1 MEVGT
6 IGNDGVMIPY
16 ITNNHEIW
24 AVCPVCGTEY
34 DRRMTGECPECAA
47 RLAREIRRNAH
58 EHKRTH

>member
-1 MEVGT
+1 MGF
-6 IGNDGVMIPY
+6 IN
-16 ITNNHEIW
+16 NNHEIW

-34 DRRMTGECPECAA
+34 DRRMTGECPKCAA